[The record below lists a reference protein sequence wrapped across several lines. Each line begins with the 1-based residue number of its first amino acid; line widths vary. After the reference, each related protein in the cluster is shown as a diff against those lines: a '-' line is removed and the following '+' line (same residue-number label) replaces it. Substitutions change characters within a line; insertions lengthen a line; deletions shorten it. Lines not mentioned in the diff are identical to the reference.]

1 MGGRAGGGASGG
13 MGSRSRANV
22 SAGVTERG
30 YSQALTK
37 AMLTKED
44 EIVRNPY
51 ETLAAFDANGKLLH
65 TQIGHAIDTG
75 LVAEGDVKGRFV
87 THNHPTN
94 ASFSRS
100 DVIMA
105 STMGTNELRARTPKY
120 TYSLRPSSSKGW
132 GASERK
138 IKAAYTDAERRVTDW
153 NRNYLKTYKGDKSAA
168 YKRMLSVKNH
178 RINKIMAKQF
188 GWEYTWKT
196 NK

>member
-1 MGGRAGGGASGG
+1 MGGRAGGGASAG
-13 MGSRSRANV
+13 MGSRSRTNV

-37 AMLTKED
+37 AMLTKEA
-44 EIVRNPY
+44 EIVRNPV
-51 ETLAAFDANGKLLH
+51 ETLVAFDENGKVLH
-65 TQIGHAIDTG
+65 TQVGVERNTG
-75 LVAEGDVKGRFV
+75 LVAEGDVRGRFV

-94 ASFSRS
+94 SSFSQS

-105 STMGTNELRARTPKY
+105 STYGTKELRARTPKY
-120 TYSLRPSSSKGW
+120 TYSLRPSSKGW
-132 GASERK
+132 GVSERK
-138 IKAAYTDAERRVTDW
+138 VKAAYAEAERRVTDW
-153 NRNYLKTYKGDKSAA
+153 NRSYLKGYKGDKSAA
-168 YKRMLSVKNH
+168 YNRMLSIKNH